1 MLERTKRFFLRR
13 YESEKPIVRKR
24 IASLCVVLCA
34 LFAGS
39 LVLVTLIA
47 DKPVLRI
54 ALLAMAAVS
63 LGLLALI
70 RAGYAKQATVSA
82 TVLLSLLLASMV
94 FLQPYKEGSEL
105 YSIVAYEA
113 MMLIVAGLIA
123 THPLQLVEILAAG
136 VIAVSLDFFGR
147 VLPGGGEAD
156 NFLNFLICLGLLGI
170 SGAASSA
177 IMSRNK
183 LLLGMAEGEA
193 EKNSEQVKELEAVIL
208 SSKDALG
215 MGLAVKESSEKTQAL
230 ILQLQETLVSAKR
243 DMERLAEKT
252 RLIGSSNNE
261 IASSAKIV
269 QDRVADQ
276 TAIVAE
282 SSSSIE
288 QMTSSIRSISDITEA
303 RRSSMAHLKKTTGT
317 GAQEMAKAA
326 EAVGA
331 MKVSTESISDVVKV
345 IRTVANQTNLLAM
358 NAAIEAAHAGEA
370 GRGFSVV
377 ADEIRKLSEETGR
390 QVKIIDAN
398 IKGTISSVDAA
409 SAITAEAQRLFLE
422 ISSEADSVA
431 SAMEEINDGLKE
443 ISSGSTEIL
452 QGVTESV
459 SITSSVRE
467 ASGKVDEKIAVATQ
481 NLEELGAITG
491 EVRASIAVVVAHFA
505 EMLSEARVM
514 NEAGNANEAG
524 LRKLSETLRGLQRD

>member
-1 MLERTKRFFLRR
+1 MLEKTRRFFLKR
-13 YESEKPIVRKR
+13 YESQRPIDQKR
-24 IASLCVVLCA
+24 IASLCFVLGA
-34 LFAGS
+34 LFLGA
-39 LVLVTLIA
+39 LVLVVLVD
-47 DKPVLRI
+47 DKPILQA
-54 ALLAMAAVS
+54 ALLAMVAVS

-70 RAGYAKQATVSA
+70 RAGYAKQANVSA

-94 FLQPYKEGSEL
+94 FLQPYKEGAEL
-105 YSIVAYEA
+105 YSVVAYEA

-123 THPLQLVEILAAG
+123 THSLQLVEILAVG
-136 VIAVSLDFFGR
+136 VVAVFLDFFGR
-147 VLPGGGEAD
+147 VVPGGGQAD

-170 SGAASSA
+170 SGLASWA

-183 LLLGMAEGEA
+183 LLLDMAESEA

-215 MGLAVKESSEKTQAL
+215 MGMAVKESSEKTKAL
-230 ILQLQETLVSAKR
+230 ILQLQETLVSAKK

-252 RLIGSSNNE
+252 RLISASNGE

-269 QDRVADQ
+269 QDRVSDQ

-288 QMTSSIRSISDITEA
+288 QMTSSIQSISGITEA
-303 RRSSMAHLKKTTGT
+303 RRSSMARLKKTTGT
-317 GAQEMAKAA
+317 GVQEMAKAA
-326 EAVGA
+326 EAAEA
-331 MKVSTESISDVVKV
+331 MKASTESISDVVKV
-345 IRTVANQTNLLAM
+345 IRTIANQTNLLAM

-390 QVKIIDAN
+390 QVKIIDAS

-409 SAITAEAQRLFLE
+409 STITAEAQSLFLE

-431 SAMEEINDGLKE
+431 AAMEEISDGLKE

-452 QGVTESV
+452 KGVTESV
-459 SITSSVRE
+459 SITSSVRD
-467 ASGKVDEKIAVATQ
+467 ASGKVDEKIVLAAH
-481 NLEELGAITG
+481 NLEELGSITG
-491 EVRASIAVVVAHFA
+491 EVRSSIAVVVAHFD
-505 EMLSEARVM
+505 EMLRESKVM
-514 NEAGNANEAG
+514 NEAGNANETG
-524 LRKLSETLRGLQRD
+524 LRKLAETLKGLQRD